1 MITYTGSPALSTTIQ
16 IPQDLDNADAN
27 SVNLSA
33 KAELD
38 NQVTLLKLYG
48 QIMSSTSP
56 IKVESTSTT
65 SVVVSPLSN
74 VLVQDAGTWT
84 ILTTGLATTLTSADT
99 EGAGPFQ
106 ADKWYYIY
114 VWSLVGIP
122 QFQLSI
128 VPPDGFGL
136 YKNGSF
142 GYKYIGSFRTDSG
155 ANILPFHKYNGVTLY
170 SNINSIGT
178 GISSVRTALTSSS
191 YIPPTSRMGRFC
203 IIANTVP
210 TGLSGELRL
219 YQDNV
224 TSAYTSI
231 IYPANSYQSLY
242 LDHCVDTSRTLWYNV
257 PTFTGTLGVS
267 YYCQGYYE

>member
-27 SVNLSA
+27 SVNLAA

-56 IKVESTSTT
+56 IKIESTNST
-65 SVVVSPLSN
+65 SVIVSPLSN

-84 ILTTGLATTLTSADT
+84 ILTTSLATTLTSANT
-99 EGAGPFQ
+99 EGGGPF
-106 ADKWYYIY
+106 DVNKWYYIY
-114 VWSLVGIP
+114 VWSLVGVA
-122 QFQLSI
+122 QFQLSAI
-128 VPPDGFGL
+128 PPDGFGL

-142 GYKYIGSFRTDSG
+142 GYKYLGSFRTDVG
-155 ANILPFHKYNGVTLY
+155 ANILPFRKYNGVTLY
-170 SNINSIGT
+170 SNIYSIGT
-178 GISSVRTALTSSS
+178 GISQTRTSLSASN
-191 YIPPTSRMGRFC
+191 YIPPTARMGKFC
-203 IIANTVP
+203 ILLNTTP
-210 TGLSGELRL
+210 GGLSGELRL
-219 YQDNV
+219 YEDNA

-231 IYPANSYQSLY
+231 TYPANSYQSLY
-242 LDHCVDTSRTLWYNV
+242 LDHTVDTSRTLYYNV
-257 PTFTGTLGVS
+257 PVATGTLGIS